1 MKKKTTLTVALDAV
15 GRLDGDLDSL
25 VAEKETAISS
35 FREMADRLCAI
46 NGVIEEKSTLCTSLI
61 ESLKRIREE
70 LEEQSSDNECI
81 RGKILDLLGCAPA
94 EVVQDDP
101 SAVAGDSEAD
111 SPADN

>member
-25 VAEKETAISS
+25 IVEKENAVSS
-35 FREMADRLCAI
+35 FREMADHLSAI
-46 NGVIEEKSTLCTSLI
+46 NEVIEEKSTLCTSLI

-70 LEEQSSDNECI
+70 LEVQSSDNECI

-94 EVVQDDP
+94 EVVLDDQ
-101 SAVAGDSEAD
+101 SAVTNDPEAD
-111 SPADN
+111 SPEVN

>member
-25 VAEKETAISS
+25 IVEKENAVSS
-35 FREMADRLCAI
+35 FREMADHLSAI
-46 NGVIEEKSTLCTSLI
+46 NEAIEEKSTLCTSLI

-70 LEEQSSDNECI
+70 LEVQSSDNECI

-94 EVVQDDP
+94 EVVLDDQ
-101 SAVAGDSEAD
+101 SAVTNDPEAD
-111 SPADN
+111 SPEVN

>member
-70 LEEQSSDNECI
+70 LEEQSSDNSCI

-94 EVVQDDP
+94 EAVPDDL
-101 SAVAGDSEAD
+101 SAVVCDSEAD